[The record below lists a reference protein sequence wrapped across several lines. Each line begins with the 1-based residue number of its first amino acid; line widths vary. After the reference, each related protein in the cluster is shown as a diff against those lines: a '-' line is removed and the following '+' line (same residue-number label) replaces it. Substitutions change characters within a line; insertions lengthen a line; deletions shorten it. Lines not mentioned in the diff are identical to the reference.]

1 MIYHLIIN
9 IFIFFNSKCLILCRF
24 ASKFQKKSTLKK
36 ALYPYNLI
44 TILIGLLLFTH
55 SVKAQDEFMVYGT
68 IKIQGESTDSATII
82 IESDKR
88 QFGRTITL
96 DKTGEYRI
104 WLPYSKD
111 YILKFAK
118 ANYQTVPIAV
128 STKLPDDIAKCCFTP
143 FEMSFHLFKPD
154 GSHDSLFKK
163 PIVTVRYETKLK
175 SFFYSLD
182 VDYYIQKMYIKAE
195 NEHRSKIKDQAFIAR
210 HKDSLEV
217 ERKYMSL
224 VNSGNLYYSMH
235 QFIMARQMFIKAL
248 ELKPNRRYP
257 SYKLEDIET
266 QLIIFNKAKD
276 SLPKNADSIVNA
288 LLSNNSISKKPVEY
302 KRKTPEEI
310 QAIFKQDL
318 YKQIKS
324 ETKDPKELATRI
336 SFINNEVI
344 NKKETTPTIDSN
356 KKSIVNIDTSK
367 RDTIIPIVNIELPKK
382 DSSIQQKKPIEI
394 ISIAP
399 ILPIDTIKVDTIKT
413 IINADTIK
421 GTTQSINNTI
431 ADTSIKTTKPISKD
445 NIVTLVK
452 PKVTNEIAVKPN
464 FLNNRPFDK
473 AAYQDSLIK
482 RYPNERTI
490 EIINEDYK
498 KITKVIIN
506 RDNMVSIYLKV
517 EHQWGGIFFFKDNT
531 PFPLENISKSY
542 FEVATKLLSDKENV
556 KNQNKPQVKSQI
568 KTKPKPNSK
577 NNATKTPLK

>member
-1 MIYHLIIN
+1 
-9 IFIFFNSKCLILCRF
+9 
-24 ASKFQKKSTLKK
+24 LKK
-36 ALYPYNLI
+36 ALYPYNLL
-44 TILIGLLLFTH
+44 TILIGLLLFPH
-55 SVKAQDEFMVYGT
+55 FVKAQDEFMVYGI

-88 QFGRTITL
+88 QYGRTITL

-118 ANYQTVPIAV
+118 ANYQTIPIAV

-143 FEMSFHLFKPD
+143 FEMSFHLFKTD
-154 GSHDSLFKK
+154 GTHDSLFKK

-175 SFFYSLD
+175 SFYYSLD

-195 NEHRSKIKDQAFIAR
+195 NEHKSKIKDQAFIAR

-235 QFIMARQMFIKAL
+235 QFIMARQMFTKAL
-248 ELKPNRRYP
+248 EIKPNRRYP

-276 SLPKNADSIVNA
+276 SIPKNADSIVNA
-288 LLSNNSISKKPVEY
+288 LLSNNSVSKKAIEY

-344 NKKETTPTIDSN
+344 NKKETPPTIDSN
-356 KKSIVNIDTSK
+356 KISIVKCDTLKS
-367 RDTIIPIVNIELPKK
+367 DTIIPIANIEFPKK
-382 DSSIQQKKPIEI
+382 DSSIQQKKPVDI
-394 ISIAP
+394 IYIAP
-399 ILPIDTIKVDTIKT
+399 QPIDTIKVDTINTK
-413 IINADTIK
+413 IKIDTIK
-421 GTTQSINNTI
+421 GTMVQINNTVT
-431 ADTSIKTTKPISKD
+431 DTSIKITKPIQSKD
-445 NIVTLVK
+445 SIIPLLK
-452 PKVTNEIAVKPN
+452 PKVTKQIAVKPIL
-464 FLNNRPFDK
+464 LNNRPFDK

-556 KNQNKPQVKSQI
+556 KNLNKPQAKSQI
-568 KTKPKPNSK
+568 KTKTKPNIK
-577 NNATKTPLK
+577 NNATKLPPK